1 MTKINIEEIIIDKT
15 NTDNNIDEILDTDES
30 NSDTDSDYSSIDE
43 SEYSI
48 IVRIVSFKVSG
59 I

>member
-30 NSDTDSDYSSIDE
+30 ISDTDSDYSSIDE